1 MSFQIY
7 QGDCFELLERVHS
20 IDHAI
25 FDPPYSEHVHS
36 KSRAGNRKK
45 PLLNGNGHLSKSTF
59 SREVDFGFDPI
70 DVTWMEQMSDLLFD
84 RVKRWVLVFCDV
96 ESSHL
101 WIGALVSA
109 GFDYC
114 RTGFWEKIG
123 ATPQFTGD
131 RPGVACEAI
140 VCCHKPGR
148 KRWNG
153 GGKAGIWK
161 HWTCI
166 EHGGK
171 STANDSREHPTQKPL
186 PLMLD
191 LVRDFT
197 DPGETILDPTM
208 GAGTTG
214 VACVRLGRSF
224 VGIEKIEKHF
234 ETAKT
239 RLEAE
244 TIGSD
249 AVSFRAGQLP
259 MFGGGQ

>member
-7 QGDCFELLERVHS
+7 QGDCFELLERVS
-20 IDHAI
+20 SVEHAI
-25 FDPPYSEHVHS
+25 FDPPYSEHVHANV
-36 KSRAGNRKK
+36 KTGTCNPAKKRVGN
-45 PLLNGNGHLSKSTF
+45 HA
-59 SREVDFGFDPI
+59 VDLGFESI
-70 DVTWMEQMSDLLFD
+70 DVAWMERMSDLLFD

-101 WIGALVSA
+101 WIGALTSA
-109 GFDYC
+109 GFDYV
-114 RTGFWEKIG
+114 RTGAWVRPG
-123 ATPQFTGD
+123 APQLSGD
-131 RPGVACEAI
+131 RPGVGFDAVVI
-140 VCCHKPGR
+140 CHKPGR

-153 GGKAGIWK
+153 GGGYATWN
-161 HWTCI
+161 
-166 EHGGK
+166 HGPLHPRRPCGCNN
-171 STANDSREHPTQKPL
+171 TREHPTQKPL
-186 PLMLD
+186 PLMIE
-191 LVRDFT
+191 LVQLFT

-244 TIGSD
+244 AIGSD